1 MLTYLPNLVTLV
13 QQDLIETISSVLI
26 LGKISPTG
34 SLANSFPFK
43 DDLYGNSY
51 GGRPVLC
58 NDHQASGRGSGGKV
72 LGMKRTMSIIPFDDR
87 AGVIWF
93 DGKLMPCGDA
103 HLPVLTH
110 GTQYGHWFFEG
121 GRFYAGHFF
130 MIVGQ

>member
-1 MLTYLPNLVTLV
+1 MLIYLPNLVTKV
-13 QQDLIETISSVLI
+13 QQDLIESISSVLI

-87 AGVIWF
+87 DGVIWF
-93 DGKLMPCGDA
+93 DGKLMRSEE
-103 HLPVLTH
+103 HTSELQSLM
-110 GTQYGHWFFEG
+110 
-121 GRFYAGHFF
+121 RISYAVFCLKKKNNKP
-130 MIVGQ
+130 

>member
-72 LGMKRTMSIIPFDDR
+72 LGMKRTMSIITFDDR
-87 AGVIWF
+87 DGVIR
-93 DGKLMPCGDA
+93 
-103 HLPVLTH
+103 
-110 GTQYGHWFFEG
+110 FEG
-121 GRFYAGHFF
+121 QLMHWRDARPHVMSNGLQQGSFVVQGRWEE
-130 MIVGQ
+130 

>member
-13 QQDLIETISSVLI
+13 QQDLIESISSVLI

-72 LGMKRTMSIIPFDDR
+72 LVMKRTMSIIQFDDR
-87 AGVIWF
+87 DGVIWVE
-93 DGKLMPCGDA
+93 GTPNPLRDA
-103 HLPVLTH
+103 PKQGVSQ
-110 GTQYGHWFFEG
+110 G
-121 GRFYAGHFF
+121 
-130 MIVGQ
+130 

>member
-13 QQDLIETISSVLI
+13 QQDLIESISSVLI

-34 SLANSFPFK
+34 SLANSFPFN

-72 LGMKRTMSIIPFDDR
+72 LGMKRTMRSEER
-87 AGVIWF
+87 RV
-93 DGKLMPCGDA
+93 GKECVSTCRSRWSPY
-103 HLPVLTH
+103 HEK
-110 GTQYGHWFFEG
+110 QKKKK
-121 GRFYAGHFF
+121 
-130 MIVGQ
+130 I